1 MENREKHLFF
11 RAENLAV
18 PEIITAAEP
27 GAAADLELDD
37 ELEELE
43 IQYETLAVPEIHTG
57 KRKA

>member
-1 MENREKHLFF
+1 MDKTEKHLSF

-18 PEIITAAEP
+18 PEVITAAEP
-27 GAAADLELDD
+27 EAEADLELDD

-43 IQYETLAVPEIHTG
+43 IQYETLAVPEIHAG

>member
-1 MENREKHLFF
+1 MENREKHLSF

-37 ELEELE
+37 EL
-43 IQYETLAVPEIHTG
+43 
-57 KRKA
+57 

>member
-1 MENREKHLFF
+1 MENREKHLSF

-43 IQYETLAVPEIHTG
+43 IQYETLAVLEIHTG

>member
-1 MENREKHLFF
+1 MEKTEKHLSF

-18 PEIITAAEP
+18 PEVITAAEP
-27 GAAADLELDD
+27 EAEADLELDD

-43 IQYETLAVPEIHTG
+43 IQYETLAIPEIHAG